1 MVLRQY
7 HRIILRKEC
16 QYMNNEKMNTKN
28 YSIGLDIGTS
38 SVGWAVVNSDNFK
51 VIRKGNKALWGVRLF
66 EEAKT
71 AVDRRIARGSRRRF
85 DRRRKRIKLLQQLFR
100 DEINEIDPLFFQRMK
115 ESFYSEKDT
124 VNKKIP
130 LTKEEHELI
139 SEYYNKYPTIY
150 HVRKAVMEGTET
162 DIRLIYLAIHH
173 MIKYRG
179 NFLYEGDFKVQDL
192 NIVTKIHDVFETLEE
207 NNETLEYINLEFMN
221 EELLESALKEE
232 SRIDRTKK
240 ISEALNQIVP
250 KNFISEFSKAM
261 LGNVFSVVKL
271 FNLDSEDLKTNF
283 KGSSFEDNYSE
294 IEKVTGNYCDV
305 LNQMKELYDS
315 LFLTDLFKGKT
326 NTSLS
331 ALMVERYNKHKEDLK
346 ETKKLLKPNKLIYK
360 NIFRTPKNAKVND
373 FCSYDKYIHNMI
385 TLDEFQKL
393 IQKSLI
399 ELYGEEQYQDKY
411 SNWLENDDFMP
422 RITDSDN
429 GKYPFQLN
437 KEELLTIIKVQGK
450 NYPFLLEKIENNYL
464 KEKEDD
470 LYKLVKILSF
480 RIPYYVGPLNT
491 STSNTDVTNEHAW
504 IKYQDKGISHL
515 ITPYNF
521 NELIDLD
528 ASAEEFIK
536 RMISHCTYLL
546 KEKAMPTNSILYS
559 KFKVLNELKQIS
571 INDHRID
578 HDLQM
583 KIYHELFLKVGNV
596 TDKKLVNYLK
606 QQPDMSMYNQEIVV
620 RGYSADK
627 KFANNMQ
634 SYIDFFGSDGIF
646 IDTKYGIEDAEQIIE
661 WITIFED
668 KGMLERKIRKNYS
681 DLSDIKIK
689 SCINK
694 RYKGWSSLSKK
705 LLTGIYTEEGK
716 TIMDLLA
723 EKNPDPN
730 KRNQNFM
737 QILNDPD
744 YQFQEKIAE
753 ENEIDTSDDKIRY
766 SVVDELATS
775 PANKRGIYQ
784 ALKIVEEIVDY
795 MGKEPQNICVEM
807 ARGDDKKKS
816 RKDNR
821 KKYLQNLYEKYSKN
835 IEEYK
840 KLKHILDSQDEQSF
854 NNEKVFLYFI
864 QQGKSLY
871 SGKAIDI
878 DQLEQCEVDHIIPR
892 TLIKDDSIENKALV
906 YRNENQL
913 KAASL
918 VVPSEFRT
926 PERIRWWKLLFDRR
940 LISKKKFK
948 ALTRKEY
955 SEKDIEGFVQRQ
967 LVETRQITK
976 HVANIL
982 KAYHKDYNVI
992 YLNAGLS
999 HQYRDRFEMFKFREL
1014 NDYHHAHDAYLATV
1028 LGIYQKKIFRQSIDI
1043 EALKT
1048 MTKELYEKRNY
1059 KELGYGL
1066 IINSLNNEFLK
1077 YDKQTGEV
1085 KTDFDAD
1092 LFNKIVTD
1100 TLYRNDI
1107 LISKKP
1113 NIKSGKFYKE
1123 TIHSKDEK
1131 GYSLSIKSN
1140 LPCKLYGSYQDI
1152 EVSYLKL
1159 IEYTKKD
1166 KTLRKLIGIPTIYT
1180 VINNEEQLNTYIC
1193 EQLNLTAKD
1202 SYTILKDKIPFDT
1215 LLFYNGQLTYIR
1227 GYSVAKKTCE
1237 LANAYELKINRCN
1250 MTKYKYLLKM
1260 IFSKKQKTVIPS
1272 ESSDSDFKD
1281 NEKDTFLRTEDL
1293 ITLLIEFGKENYPL
1307 FQGVLKKLSNY
1318 RENSSHSLE
1327 ENKEIIRQL
1336 CIMYKADS
1344 VNGNFAFASNMTSR
1358 EGRLSGKNVTTG
1370 KLIFKSITGIYEE
1383 EYEF

>member
-7 HRIILRKEC
+7 HRIILREVC
-16 QYMNNEKMNTKN
+16 QYMDTN
-28 YSIGLDIGTS
+28 YSIGLDIGTT
-38 SVGWAVVNSDNFK
+38 SVGWAVVNSDDFK
-51 VIRKGNKALWGVRLF
+51 VMRKGNRALWGVRLF

-71 AVDRRIARGSRRRF
+71 AVDRRVARGNRRRF
-85 DRRRKRIKLLQQLFR
+85 DRRRKRIKLLQQLFK
-100 DEINEIDPLFFQRMK
+100 DEINKIDPLFFQRMK

-124 VNKKIP
+124 VNKKTP
-130 LTKEEHELI
+130 LTKKERELI
-139 SEYYNKYPTIY
+139 SKYYNKYPTIY

-192 NIVTKIHDVFETLEE
+192 NIVAKIHDVFETLEE
-207 NNETLEYINLEFMN
+207 SNETLEYINLEFMN
-221 EELLESALKEE
+221 EESLESALKEE
-232 SRIDRTKK
+232 SRIDRAKK

-261 LGNVFSVVKL
+261 LGNTFSVIKL
-271 FNLDSEDLKTNF
+271 FNLDSEELKISF
-283 KGSSFEDNYSE
+283 KGSSFEDNYDE

-315 LFLTDLFKGKT
+315 LFLSDLFKGKT
-326 NTSLS
+326 NASLS
-331 ALMVERYNKHKEDLK
+331 TLMVERYNKHKEDLK
-346 ETKKLLKPNKLIYK
+346 ETKKLLKSNKMIYK
-360 NIFRTPKNAKVND
+360 NIFKTPEKAKSKD
-373 FCSYDKYIHNMI
+373 FCSYDKYTHNMI

-393 IQKSLI
+393 IRKSLI

-411 SNWLENDDFMP
+411 SNWVENDDFMP

-450 NYPFLLEKIENNYL
+450 NYPFLLEKIENNRMN
-464 KEKEDD
+464 EKEDD

-491 STSNTDVTNEHAW
+491 STSNADVVNEHAW
-504 IKYQDKGISHL
+504 IKYQDKRMSHL

-521 NELIDLD
+521 NELVDLD
-528 ASAEEFIK
+528 TSAEEFIK

-546 KEKAMPTNSILYS
+546 KEKAMPASSILYS

-578 HDLQM
+578 YDLQM
-583 KIYHELFLKVGNV
+583 KIYRELFLKVGNV

-606 QQPDMSMYNQEIVV
+606 QQPDMNMYDQEIVV
-620 RGYSADK
+620 RGYSADG

-634 SYIDFFGSDGIF
+634 SYLDFFGSDGIF

-661 WITIFED
+661 WVTIFED
-668 KGMLERKIRKNYS
+668 KGMLERKIRKNYP
-681 DLSDIKIK
+681 DLSDAKIK
-689 SCINK
+689 SCVNK

-705 LLTGIYTEEGK
+705 LLTEIYTEEGK
-716 TIMDLLA
+716 TIMDLLE

-730 KRNQNFM
+730 KSNQNFM

-744 YQFQEKIAE
+744 YQFQEKIAK
-753 ENEIDTSDDKIRY
+753 ENEIDTSDDKIHY
-766 SVVDELATS
+766 SVVEELATS

-784 ALKIVEEIVDY
+784 ALKIVEEIVHY
-795 MGKEPQNICVEM
+795 MGKEPQNICLEM
-807 ARGDDKKKS
+807 ARGDDKKKT

-821 KKYLQNLYEKYSKN
+821 KKYLQNLYEKYSKD
-835 IEEYK
+835 IEDYK

-854 NNEKVFLYFI
+854 TSEKVFLYFI

-871 SGKAIDI
+871 SGNPIDI
-878 DQLEQCEVDHIIPR
+878 EQLEQCEVDHIIPR

-906 YRNENQL
+906 FQNENQL

-926 PERIRWWKLLFDRR
+926 PERIRWWKLLLDRH
-940 LISKKKFK
+940 LISKKKFS
-948 ALTRKEY
+948 ALIRKEY

-982 KAYHKDYNVI
+982 KSYHKDSNVI

-999 HQYRDRFEMFKFREL
+999 HQYRDRFELFKFREL

-1028 LGIYQKKIFRQSIDI
+1028 LGVYQKKIFRQSIDI
-1043 EALKT
+1043 EALKV
-1048 MTKELYEKRNY
+1048 MTKELYEKRKY

-1085 KTDFDAD
+1085 KTNFDAD
-1092 LFNKIVTD
+1092 LFNQTVTN

-1107 LISKKP
+1107 LISKKVE
-1113 NIKSGKFYKE
+1113 IRTGEFYNQTKNR
-1123 TIHSKDEK
+1123 HGEK
-1131 GYSLSIKSN
+1131 GVPLKKGLSTA
-1140 LPCKLYGSYQDI
+1140 LYGAYTSLNPAYAI
-1152 EVSYLKL
+1152 LVH
-1159 IEYTKKD
+1159 YTKK
-1166 KTLRKLIGIPTIYT
+1166 KKENQRMIGMPILYTMQSSEERFNYIRKL
-1180 VINNEEQLNTYIC
+1180 
-1193 EQLNLTAKD
+1193 LNLTQEDTIA
-1202 SYTILKDKIPFDT
+1202 ILKDKIPFNSLIDWDGQICMLVGATDT
-1215 LLFYNGQLTYIR
+1215 VEVCNGKEFQIDKSNMQKWKYTLRRIFDSKTKSSIDDVSYSTQLNEIIHYIVDKVEKEYKLYQDLIPKMKEYFCYNDQEKLTIEER
-1227 GYSVAKKTCE
+1227 EKVIIE
-1237 LANAYELKINRCN
+1237 MLK
-1250 MTKYKYLLKM
+1250 LLKLN
-1260 IFSKKQKTVIPS
+1260 
-1272 ESSDSDFKD
+1272 SSTANLKFLDSSYSMA
-1281 NEKDTFLRTEDL
+1281 
-1293 ITLLIEFGKENYPL
+1293 FGKKNDRIIEQPKIINQSVTGL
-1307 FQGVLKKLSNY
+1307 Y
-1318 RENSSHSLE
+1318 RRIEL
-1327 ENKEIIRQL
+1327 
-1336 CIMYKADS
+1336 
-1344 VNGNFAFASNMTSR
+1344 
-1358 EGRLSGKNVTTG
+1358 
-1370 KLIFKSITGIYEE
+1370 
-1383 EYEF
+1383 